1 MTKPGAAGFK
11 DPPGAPRHRD
21 GHNDDSGSRFL
32 RSRPRAVCTGRRFS
46 NLAEHRRT
54 AELGSRY
61 PACTERIVTVRDGVQ
76 LAVRDQ
82 GPIRAEA
89 TVVLLHGLCLE
100 QGSWAGQIRHL
111 TRQWGDRIR
120 IISYDHRGHGRSG
133 TAPKRTYVVE
143 QLAADLAD
151 VLAAL
156 DVTGPLTLAG
166 HSMGGM
172 VALAYLGLPPADRP
186 VEPRGLVL
194 AATAAGRL
202 AERGVARLL
211 ASPATDV
218 LCGLAARTPQRAVRL
233 LSKPVC
239 ATLAL
244 QVGNHARPTLT
255 TLFATALATTS
266 LTTAVGFLPGLRSYD
281 QSSTLAS
288 VRAQTIIISGG
299 ADLLTPPS
307 HARDL
312 AAAIP
317 GATHLHLPMAGHM
330 LLHEAPHA
338 VTDAISRTIATRI
351 SAHPLPKAPIR
362 LPGQRNSEHAK
373 TA

>member
-11 DPPGAPRHRD
+11 DSPGAPRHRD
-21 GHNDDSGSRFL
+21 GHNDD
-32 RSRPRAVCTGRRFS
+32 FS
-46 NLAEHRRT
+46 NLTEHRMT

-61 PACTERIVTVRDGVQ
+61 PACTERIVTVRAGVQ

-100 QGSWAGQIRHL
+100 QGSWAGQIRRL
-111 TRQWGDRIR
+111 TRRWGDRIR

-133 TAPKRTYVVE
+133 TAAKRTYVVE

-233 LSKPVC
+233 LTKPVC
-239 ATLAL
+239 ATVAL

-255 TLFATALATTS
+255 TLLATALATTS

-299 ADLLTPPS
+299 ADFLTPPS